1 MKILAIESSCD
12 ETSAAV
18 VENGV
23 KVLSCEIFS
32 QIDLHA
38 KTGGVVPEVAARE
51 HVLKI
56 VPVIKKAL
64 EQAGTNQNEIEAIA
78 VTRGPGLLSSLIVG
92 FAAAQTLAWL
102 WNKPLIPVHHVAGH
116 IYSNWLGL
124 APDDTIQFPIMVLT
138 VSGGHNDLVLMR
150 DHLNFQLIGETLD
163 DSAGEAFDKVARM
176 LGLGYPGG
184 PIISKM
190 ALNGNPSAYN
200 LPRAMLKSKDY
211 NFSFSGLKTAVLNI
225 IEAELENSSELNEQF
240 KKDLTA
246 SFQECV
252 TDILS
257 TKLIMAAK
265 EYQISEIHL
274 AGGVSANISLR
285 EKVTAKIE
293 KQKIKLRYA
302 DKIVYCTD
310 NSAMI
315 GAAGYFYFQ
324 DNSNRYNNFDTL
336 SLPNPNL
343 NLYQILK

>member
-1 MKILAIESSCD
+1 MNILAIESSCD

-18 VENGV
+18 VENGIR
-23 KVLSCEIFS
+23 VLSCKIFS

-51 HVLKI
+51 HVFKI
-56 VPVIKKAL
+56 VPAIEKTLK
-64 EQAGTNQNEIEAIA
+64 QAGINRDGIKAIA
-78 VTRGPGLLSSLIVG
+78 VTRGQGLLSSLIVG

-102 WNKPLIPVHHVAGH
+102 WEKPLIPVHHVAGH
-116 IYSNWLGL
+116 IYANWLDL
-124 APDDTIQFPIMVLT
+124 ASDDIIQFPIMILT

-150 DHLNFQLIGETLD
+150 DHLNFHLIGETLD

-176 LGLGYPGG
+176 LRLGYPGG

-190 ALNGNPSAYN
+190 AVKGNPTAYN

-225 IEAELENSSELNEQF
+225 VETELRNTGKLNEQF
-240 KKDLTA
+240 KKDVAA

-257 TKLIMAAK
+257 DKLIRAAE
-265 EYQISEIHL
+265 EYKTSEIHL

-285 EKVTAKIE
+285 EKVTTKIE
-293 KQKIKLRYA
+293 KYRMEIKLRYIK
-302 DKIVYCTD
+302 KIIYCTD
-310 NSAMI
+310 NAAMI

-324 DNSNRYNNFDTL
+324 ENPNRYNNLGTL
-336 SLPNPNL
+336 SLPDPNL
-343 NLYQILK
+343 NLYQ